1 MSHKVHD
8 APGIIACP
16 GGEDFTNE
24 LVGHLK
30 HIYIRRVEKK
40 AKTLA
45 AKYEKTPE
53 EILQLLFLD
62 HDLKSYKGVNGHEKK
77 RETSLKPPCFKIE
90 TSFTR
95 FANGEYKAEIL
106 SSIRGMDIYIVQD
119 VENHLPL
126 RFSGSVERYE
136 LNVNEHFFCLL
147 VAVDAAIQ
155 AGAASITVVLPSYPY
170 SRQHK
175 KKGREGITAI
185 KIGQILE
192 FLGVKRIIT
201 LDIHSRDISNG
212 FRRLHLEDLHASYQ
226 ILLKLSGIIDL
237 KDPDLVVVTPDT
249 GAVDRNK
256 FYASSLSLPLAM
268 IYKERDYSRISH
280 NASNNNIVSMKLLGS
295 VENKVVFMA
304 DDILGTGST
313 LITAM
318 KLLKEMGAR
327 KVICAISIPLFTGNA
342 IDHFEEVYR
351 QGLFDVIIGT
361 NSVRH
366 GERLL
371 DKAWYVQADVSSLFA
386 RIISRLHY
394 NLSLSELLDNRKII
408 QRLLSSKSKHTS

>member
-24 LVGHLK
+24 LVEHLE
-30 HIYIRRVEKK
+30 HIYIERMGKK
-40 AKTLA
+40 AETLA
-45 AKYEKTPE
+45 AKYEKTSE

-62 HDLKSYKGVNGHEKK
+62 HDLKSYKGVNESEKK
-77 RETSLKPPCFKIE
+77 RETTLKPPCFKIAI
-90 TSFTR
+90 SFTR

-119 VENHLPL
+119 MENHLPL
-126 RFSGSVERYE
+126 RFSGSAERHE

-155 AGAASITVVLPSYPY
+155 AGAASITVVIPSYPY

-212 FRRLHLEDLHASYQ
+212 FRRLHMENLHASYQ
-226 ILLKLSGIIDL
+226 ILLKLSDIIDL
-237 KDPDLVVVTPDT
+237 RDPDLVVVAPDT
-249 GAVDRNK
+249 GAVDRNR
-256 FYASSLSLPLAM
+256 FYASSLSRPLSM

-280 NASNNNIVSMKLLGS
+280 NAGNNNIVSMKLLGS

-318 KLLKEMGAR
+318 KLLKQMGAR
-327 KVICAISIPLFTGNA
+327 KVICSISIPLFTGGA
-342 IDHFEEVYR
+342 IAHFEEVYK
-351 QGLFDVIIGT
+351 QGLFDMIIGT

-366 GERLL
+366 DERLL
-371 DKAWYVQADVSSLFA
+371 NKAWYVQADVSILFA
-386 RIISRLHY
+386 QIISRLHY
-394 NLSLSELLDNRKII
+394 NLSLSELLDNSKII
-408 QRLLSSKSKHTS
+408 QSLLSSKSERP

>member
-30 HIYIRRVEKK
+30 HIYIRRMEKK
-40 AKTLA
+40 AKSLA

-53 EILQLLFLD
+53 EILRILFLD
-62 HDLKSYKGVNGHEKK
+62 HDLKSYRGVNGHEKK
-77 RETSLKPPCFKIE
+77 LETALKPPCFKIE

-126 RFSGSVERYE
+126 RFSGSAEQYE

-192 FLGVKRIIT
+192 FLGVKRIIS

-212 FRRLHLEDLHASYQ
+212 FRRLHLENLHASYQ

-237 KDPDLVVVTPDT
+237 KNPDLVVVAPDT

-256 FYASSLSLPLAM
+256 FYASSLSRPLAM
-268 IYKERDYSRISH
+268 IYKERDYSRISR
-280 NASNNNIVSMKLLGS
+280 NAGDNNIVSMKILGS
-295 VENKVVFMA
+295 VENKIVFMA

-318 KLLKEMGAR
+318 KLLKQMGAR
-327 KVICAISIPLFTGNA
+327 KVICAISIPLFTGEA
-342 IDHFEEVYR
+342 IRHFEEVYNE
-351 QGLFDVIIGT
+351 GFFDMIIGT

-366 GERLL
+366 DERLL
-371 DKAWYVQADVSSLFA
+371 GKAWYIQADVSSLFA

-394 NLSLSELLDNRKII
+394 NLSLSELLDNSKII
-408 QRLLSSKSKHTS
+408 QRLLSSKSKRV